1 MDSLWV
7 LFHLFLLY
15 SQPVGSKVFKSNDV
29 HIIYHTGSYFF
40 QLSKTIWNC
49 EETKRGTLKSGSCI
63 VGPSQDSR
71 PCKESLNHQES
82 FCKLT
87 KNTATEM
94 DEKHHFHTCSR
105 GGWWCVPVKDLHPPN
120 HPSLDLQALQA
131 AMDSKLQGGQKT
143 GGYTRVSILGIPVW
157 VGINPKW
164 CFSSFVN
171 FDMWSRL
178 FWLVVWNIFFPYIEN
193 VLIPTDSYFSEG
205 LKPPTRWSRLIKRVW

>member
-131 AMDSKLQGGQKT
+131 AMESKLQGGQKNWGVHARVNSRHSSVSRDQSKMVFFQFCEFWYVIKIILA
-143 GGYTRVSILGIPVW
+143 GGLEHFFSIYWECPHP
-157 VGINPKW
+157 N
-164 CFSSFVN
+164 
-171 FDMWSRL
+171 
-178 FWLVVWNIFFPYIEN
+178 WLIFFRGVETTN
-193 VLIPTDSYFSEG
+193 QV
-205 LKPPTRWSRLIKRVW
+205 IKIN